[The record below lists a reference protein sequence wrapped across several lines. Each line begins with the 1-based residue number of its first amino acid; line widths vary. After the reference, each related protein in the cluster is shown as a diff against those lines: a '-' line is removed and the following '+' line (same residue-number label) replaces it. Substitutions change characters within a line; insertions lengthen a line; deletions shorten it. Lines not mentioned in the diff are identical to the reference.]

1 MKFNEGGTTFSL
13 SLVCLVNQSI
23 TLNLIQ
29 RSGLKIFFQM
39 SRCPI
44 IQSRKS
50 FIKIAIREVRKMIK
64 PILIA
69 FSLILIAFTS
79 DQKVLGYTDETTQ
92 EEYLDFHS
100 YTGNRLMV
108 FNDTRIDYCITNNDE
123 NPMYNHIASNVI
135 KTWHDRI
142 VEVTNHPLVW
152 DMVMHIQPKNESICD
167 GYVNYVNTPN
177 PTIFQLSGVA
187 GFSHPLTPVANVTIY
202 TDNYQSTLV
211 EIAKEDDTFWDTLT
225 LEKLQDIIKNTNHQQ
240 FDYETIYRVTM
251 HEIGH
256 SLSLNHPFTPDGNL
270 GAVSGIMGYNMSQ
283 NKIEDDEVI
292 QIVKAYPNGFS
303 KISSPES
310 IELDDPHSKSVY
322 LGEVTNLTIE
332 IPNQEGKTLTSGLE
346 VYIFPEG
353 TSSQKP
359 DSAPIKISKTDG
371 KNSIVNDGKYLEDIH
386 VSMTHWDTFT
396 KVLSIQFKVVKEFEN
411 ADMIIV
417 AHSAGGFE
425 KQWFLNDVMTVD
437 RAIFSNLLLD
447 LETKEYTYHL
457 MSANPNRELDK
468 ESVFKLEQKKLYT
481 EALSECLE
489 NKNMKKCNEE
499 IKIEDFKQDE
509 TPVQIWMPITL
520 LMK

>member
-1 MKFNEGGTTFSL
+1 MIKTIFIVFSL
-13 SLVCLVNQSI
+13 FL
-23 TLNLIQ
+23 
-29 RSGLKIFFQM
+29 
-39 SRCPI
+39 
-44 IQSRKS
+44 
-50 FIKIAIREVRKMIK
+50 IAIY
-64 PILIA
+64 
-69 FSLILIAFTS
+69 S
-79 DQKVLGYTDETTQ
+79 DQKVFGYTDESTH
-92 EEYLDFHS
+92 EEYLDFHP
-100 YTGNRLMV
+100 YTGNRLIV
-108 FNDTRIDYCITNNDE
+108 FNDTRIDYCITNNVE
-123 NPMYNHIASNVI
+123 NPMFNHIASNVI
-135 KTWHDRI
+135 KTWHDRL

-152 DMVMHIQPKNESICD
+152 DMTMHIQPKNDSICD
-167 GYVNYVNTPN
+167 GFVNFVNTPN

-202 TDNYQSTLV
+202 TDDYQSTLV
-211 EIAKEDDTFWDTLT
+211 EMAREDDTFWETLT
-225 LEKLQDIIKNTNHQQ
+225 LEKLQDIIKNKNHKQ

-270 GAVSGIMGYNMSQ
+270 ASVPGVMGYNMSQ
-283 NKIEDDEVI
+283 NKIEDDEVL
-292 QIVKAYPNGFS
+292 QIVRAYPNGFS

-310 IELDDPHSKSVY
+310 IDLDNPYNTKSVY

-332 IPNQEGKTLTSGLE
+332 IPNRGGKSLVNGIE

-359 DSAPIKISKTDG
+359 DSAPIKISKTNG
-371 KNSIVNDGKYLEDIH
+371 KNSIVNDENYLDDIH

-396 KVLSIQFKVVKEFEN
+396 KVLSIQFKIVKEFEN

-417 AHSAGGFE
+417 THSAGGFE
-425 KQWFLNDVMTVD
+425 KQWFMNDIMTVD

-457 MSANPNRELDK
+457 MSANPNRELER
-468 ESVFKLEQKKLYT
+468 ESAFEIEQKKLYT
-481 EALSECLE
+481 EALAECLT

-509 TPVQIWMPITL
+509 TPVPIWMPITL
-520 LMK
+520 MMK